1 MKPYLLRGALAG
13 VAGGV
18 VAALVLV
25 LLGESSIRAAIE
37 LEAASASGEA
47 HAELFSRSTQVGGGV
62 VGMVLYGL
70 VLGVV
75 FGVVYAAVQHRLG
88 AGAAWRRA
96 RRLAVIAFVA
106 VHLVPFLKYPA
117 NPPAVGDPETVDARS
132 IGYLSMVAL
141 SVLAVV
147 LAAVLADRL
156 RRRGVGEPVVQ
167 PAAAATWLAVVAA
180 GFLVLPD
187 PAVVDTVPVELLW
200 SFRVA
205 SIGGLAALWA
215 VAGTVFGL
223 LSLVRVL
230 GTRLAGEPGDGLAP
244 VGVDEPAAGSPP
256 A

>member
-88 AGAAWRRA
+88 AGAA

-205 SIGGLAALWA
+205 RIGGLAALWA

-244 VGVDEPAAGSPP
+244 VGADEPAAGSPP